1 MKRLLFRTGFAV
13 LLVFLS
19 SIPARASVTLNSTYF
34 PDETFKNAVS
44 QATGVPVNGTITDAQ
59 ISALTTLDVHDMGIQ
74 SLRGLGY
81 LTGLIYLDISGNNN
95 LTTGADITGLTALTT
110 LKASNCNLVTLAGIT
125 GTSSITNVTG
135 SGFTISANNANLT
148 YLDISNNPDFY
159 SSSNLQYLTR
169 LETLILTNCTHYDGW
184 NATVG
189 NALTKLKYLD
199 ASHCYLNFVSLS
211 GPATLEHFDVSYN
224 TRLAGIT
231 TASAGSSNHYIKLNS
246 NCSNL
251 KYVDVSYC
259 TNMDR
264 IFLYS
269 ATHLVHL
276 NAAGTKI
283 KGFIR
288 TYLRVTPLNII

>member
-19 SIPARASVTLNSTYF
+19 SIPAQANVTLNENNF

-125 GTSSITNVTG
+125 GTSSIKCHR
-135 SGFTISANNANLT
+135 IR
-148 YLDISNNPDFY
+148 I
-159 SSSNLQYLTR
+159 
-169 LETLILTNCTHYDGW
+169 
-184 NATVG
+184 
-189 NALTKLKYLD
+189 
-199 ASHCYLNFVSLS
+199 
-211 GPATLEHFDVSYN
+211 YN
-224 TRLAGIT
+224 
-231 TASAGSSNHYIKLNS
+231 
-246 NCSNL
+246 
-251 KYVDVSYC
+251 
-259 TNMDR
+259 
-264 IFLYS
+264 
-269 ATHLVHL
+269 
-276 NAAGTKI
+276 
-283 KGFIR
+283 
-288 TYLRVTPLNII
+288 